1 MPWRLVAPLLLAGTL
16 AGSMAGCGG
25 TKTHTLDAKSAAQAI
40 SNNLADSTGLP
51 TPKVTC
57 PSGIEVK
64 PGTTFDCTTV
74 LEGQPLIVHGILTD
88 SKGGFTVK
96 PAAAILIVAKAVSA
110 IVTNVQATAGTATVD
125 CGARTVLIKAPGQTF
140 LCTAVAGG
148 VTRTVTV
155 TVTDIQG
162 NVSFQ
167 LGPVGTGSPP
177 SSVPAGSAPPST
189 LIGGG

>member
-1 MPWRLVAPLLLAGTL
+1 MAWRLVAPVVLAGAL
-16 AGSMAGCGG
+16 IGSLAGCGG
-25 TKTHTLDAKSAAQAI
+25 TKSHTLDAKSAAQAI

-64 PGTTFDCTTV
+64 PGGTFDCTTV
-74 LEGQPLIVHGILTD
+74 LEGQPLTVHGNLTD

-110 IVTNVQATAGTATVD
+110 IVANVQATSGTAAVD
-125 CGARTVLIKAPGQTF
+125 CGARSVLIEAPGQTF
-140 LCTAVAGG
+140 LCTAAAGG
-148 VTRTVTV
+148 VTRIVTV

-177 SSVPAGSAPPST
+177 PTGSAGTSPPST